1 VDAHTPGSIAL
12 LHRPSRHLFAGGLL
26 SPSPAWLRGGPP
38 QLTVPPPA
46 YSSSPEK
53 VGPAARRLLLEVRAQ
68 CIRAV
73 VRRC

>member
-1 VDAHTPGSIAL
+1 MDAHTPGSIAL
-12 LHRPSRHLFAGGLL
+12 LRRPSRHLFAGDLL
-26 SPSPAWLRGGPP
+26 SPSPAWLRGPL

-68 CIRAV
+68 WIRAV